1 MVICRRVSYDIFW
14 ELVMMILINENFD
27 RLNYSIKI

>member
-1 MVICRRVSYDIFW
+1 MVICRRVSYDDFW
-14 ELVMMILINENFD
+14 ELVMKILINENFD